1 MFTVHVNTAC
11 KQIVENT
18 HMNESAERLFSA
30 ILHITKGKVDGFAS
44 PGAVAKYLNVGA
56 AVVTNW
62 KKRGVSKDGQLEVN
76 AKTGINPNW
85 LATGEG
91 EMLPSHEG
99 RVDGNVEDAPALRKS
114 KGVPVIGEVQ
124 GGDDGYLDELQY
136 PVGHGEGFVEYWCRD
151 NSAYALRVR
160 GESMHPRYRHGE
172 FIVVT
177 PAIEALPGR
186 DVVVQLRD
194 GRKMLKQLNWI
205 RGGEVQLLSINNH
218 FGPLTFSL
226 SEVASIQRVA
236 GSVGSDALI

>member
-1 MFTVHVNTAC
+1 MTTP
-11 KQIVENT
+11 
-18 HMNESAERLFSA
+18 AERLKAARKLRNWNQTELAAAAGVSA
-30 ILHITKGKVDGFAS
+30 GTIGNIESGTRGIEKSARRL
-44 PGAVAKYLNVGA
+44 AKTLNVSA
-56 AVVTNW
+56 
-62 KKRGVSKDGQLEVN
+62 E
-76 AKTGINPNW
+76 W